1 MPHCGLPAIFERSMQ
16 LVGGKV
22 LMADKSYK
30 AVKCVFTATSVDG
43 KSRGQGG
50 TQSYDSV
57 YTVMNEHNQIV
68 SIHFVR
74 SGDMKE
80 VQVILER
87 VQRWYKLH
95 GFEQIE
101 LFYTDNCCQE
111 YKMITHAFPSLAKN
125 DAQTS
130 NTRKELERLKLPA
143 SFKTRAINNYG
154 IFVPIGVQILERL
167 EKCMTGCHILVGFDA
182 EWDALTTED
191 KRDPHP
197 ATLQLDLV
205 DGSIVVVLH
214 ILHMFSHIK

>member
-1 MPHCGLPAIFERSMQ
+1 MQ

-22 LMADKSYK
+22 LRAEKLYK
-30 AVKCVFTATSVDG
+30 AVTFVFTATSVDG
-43 KSRGQGG
+43 KSRGQGS
-50 TQSYDSV
+50 TQAYDSV
-57 YTVMNEHNQIV
+57 YTVMNEHTQIV

-111 YKMITHAFPSLAKN
+111 YKMLTHAFPSLAKN

-130 NTRKELERLKLPA
+130 NTLNELERLKLPA

-154 IFVPIGVQILERL
+154 TVVPIGVHILERL
-167 EKCMTGCHILVGFDA
+167 ESARRAVILLWGVMLNGM
-182 EWDALTTED
+182 L
-191 KRDPHP
+191 
-197 ATLQLDLV
+197 
-205 DGSIVVVLH
+205 
-214 ILHMFSHIK
+214 